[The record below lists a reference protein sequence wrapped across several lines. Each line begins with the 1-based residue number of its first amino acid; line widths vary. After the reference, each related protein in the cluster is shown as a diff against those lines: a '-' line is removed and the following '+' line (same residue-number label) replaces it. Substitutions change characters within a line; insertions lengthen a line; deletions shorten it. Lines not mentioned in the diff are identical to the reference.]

1 MSEMG
6 FPVANR
12 FAKSSRSS
20 ILATVVDAVSRRT
33 SSTPSVSNHSELRRS
48 STRSRSITFQN
59 WDSTR
64 SAKASTSSFESVGR
78 VEDLPDGSPTRAVKS
93 PMIKTA

>member
-6 FPVANR
+6 FPAAYR

-20 ILATVVDAVSRRT
+20 IRATVVDAVSR
-33 SSTPSVSNHSELRRS
+33 SDVLDAECLNHSELRRS
-48 STRSRSITFQN
+48 STRSRSIAFQN

-78 VEDLPDGSPTRAVKS
+78 VEDLPDGSRRER
-93 PMIKTA
+93 